1 MSPSE
6 AEVDFTQSQEPMIPP
21 VICQGSKAI
30 TIHRSSGRFHSL
42 QITTGVL
49 LPVSYNDGP
58 TQPRPGHILVKPL
71 ISSSLLNIFLQS
83 NITYQ

>member
-42 QITTGVL
+42 QITTEFF
-49 LPVSYNDGP
+49 SQSH
-58 TQPRPGHILVKPL
+58 TMMAQH
-71 ISSSLLNIFLQS
+71 SLDLA
-83 NITYQ
+83 TY

>member
-30 TIHRSSGRFHSL
+30 TIHRSSGRSFPPNYH
-42 QITTGVL
+42 
-49 LPVSYNDGP
+49 
-58 TQPRPGHILVKPL
+58 R
-71 ISSSLLNIFLQS
+71 SSSPSLIQ
-83 NITYQ
+83 